1 MVETGGVETD
11 RAATIIAVNS
21 LTLLLTVGFLSF
33 IFRLVKCPP
42 ALARPD
48 NYLLVQTSEQ
58 SAAK

>member
-1 MVETGGVETD
+1 METEGAETD
-11 RAATIIAVNS
+11 RAVTIIAVNS

-48 NYLLVQTSEQ
+48 DYLLVQTSEQ
-58 SAAK
+58 SPAV